1 MNSALAAGFYPRV
14 LTFGKNLMIACTA
27 VVVANVFSKII
38 RLVADAYQVLSL
50 SLSERWRAGIRS
62 TLALEKCYQNSADTR
77 EMLVLEEC

>member
-1 MNSALAAGFYPRV
+1 
-14 LTFGKNLMIACTA
+14 MIAYTA
-27 VVVANVFSKII
+27 VVVASIFSKII
-38 RLVADAYQVLSL
+38 RLVTDTYQVLSL